1 MARRTSEVTI
11 PAATGSIREGA
22 DRTCRFRPIKGGG
35 FRVALEVTRRCN
47 LACLHCFV
55 PNEPRDPA
63 LPRLL
68 GLLRALA
75 EFGGR
80 KVILTGGEPLLRP
93 DLEEII
99 RTAAGAGMGVDLN
112 SNLLDLDDRRADAL
126 VAAGLGEASVS
137 FYGDRGYHDRFVRR
151 PGAFDDTLVAC
162 ERLRDRG
169 VDLDVHG
176 PVWADNLAFAAT
188 IYDLARSMG
197 AKSLTLFRVIGLAGT
212 ENGRA
217 FAATRFGAHVDS
229 FGSPPTDELR
239 RTIQSLREKA
249 LLPVRT
255 IGFWGDDVCRECE
268 QGRSI
273 LGLDSNLSL
282 SPCLLSRRLEPL
294 RRTVTGETLG
304 ATLEVLRD
312 EVRRGL
318 WNAVCAPPGENRPAG
333 TETAEKGED
342 AR

>member
-1 MARRTSEVTI
+1 MTI
-11 PAATGSIREGA
+11 PASTGSIREGA
-22 DRTCRFRPIKGGG
+22 DRTCRFRPIEAGG

-63 LPRLL
+63 LPTLL
-68 GLLRALA
+68 GVLGALA
-75 EFGGR
+75 GLGGR
-80 KVILTGGEPLLRP
+80 KVILTGGEPLLRA

-99 RTAAGAGMGVDLN
+99 RAAAGAGMGVDLN
-112 SNLLDLDDRRADAL
+112 SNLLGLDDRRADAL
-126 VAAGLGEASVS
+126 VEAGLGEASVS
-137 FYGDRGYHDRFVRR
+137 FYGDRDFHDRFVRR
-151 PGAFDDTLVAC
+151 AGAFDEALAAC
-162 ERLRDRG
+162 HRLRERR

-176 PVWADNLAFAAT
+176 PVWAGNLGFAAT
-188 IYDLARSMG
+188 IHDLACSMG

-212 ENGRA
+212 ENGRV
-217 FAATRFGAHVDS
+217 FAATRFGAHVDG
-229 FGSPPTDELR
+229 FGSPPEDELR
-239 RTIQSLREKA
+239 LAIQSLREKA
-249 LLPVRT
+249 RLPVRT

-273 LGLDSNLSL
+273 VGLDSNLNL

-294 RRTVTGETLG
+294 RRTVTQETLATTLG
-304 ATLEVLRD
+304 ALRD

-318 WNAVCAPPGENRPAG
+318 WAPVCVPPREDAATG
-333 TETAEKGED
+333 TGAAERVED